1 MSPYRLTL
9 LTTALAALAAPF
21 AGQAATDPA
30 TTSATCAAAPMT
42 LTERRVAENATA
54 GMPALISF
62 VHRTQPIYQLRV
74 EDAVAMVDAQRARKD
89 ECTMVS
95 ARAPSD

>member
-9 LTTALAALAAPF
+9 LTATIAALAAPL
-21 AGQAATDPA
+21 AAQSASDSA
-30 TTSATCAAAPMT
+30 TTSAACAAAPMT

-74 EDAVAMVDAQRARKD
+74 DDAVAIVDAQRARKE

-95 ARAPSD
+95 ARATSD